1 MCMGMACG
9 RTSVFTRPVTKLAV
23 EGVGGGGRG
32 GGSDGGG
39 GGVGVGVIVGPS
51 CPSCP
56 YVCVSQFCLDDQYY
70 VLNR

>member
-1 MCMGMACG
+1 MGTVCV
-9 RTSVFTRPVTKLAV
+9 RTSVVTRPVTKLAV

-39 GGVGVGVIVGPS
+39 GGGGGVIVEPS

-56 YVCVSQFCLDDQYY
+56 YVCVSQFCLDDKNY